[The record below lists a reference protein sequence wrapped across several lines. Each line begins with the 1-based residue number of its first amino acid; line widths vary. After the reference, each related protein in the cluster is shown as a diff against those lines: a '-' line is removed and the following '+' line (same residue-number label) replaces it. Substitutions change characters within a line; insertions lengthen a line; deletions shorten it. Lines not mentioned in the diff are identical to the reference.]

1 MAFEGLSEKLQATF
15 KKIRGKGKVS
25 EKDIKDAMR
34 EVRMA
39 LLEADVNFKV
49 AKELINKISEKALRN
64 VTRRFTIRLFMIP

>member
-49 AKELINKISEKALRN
+49 AKELINKISEKRSEQRCWKVLRLLS
-64 VTRRFTIRLFMIP
+64 RL